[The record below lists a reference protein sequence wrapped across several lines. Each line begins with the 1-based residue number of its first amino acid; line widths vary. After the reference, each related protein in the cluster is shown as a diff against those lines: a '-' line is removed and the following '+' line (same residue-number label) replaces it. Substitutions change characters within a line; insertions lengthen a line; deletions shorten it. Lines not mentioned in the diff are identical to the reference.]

1 MKISILKYSAPL
13 LIVILLTLSFVLAS
27 NRADALLWIC
37 TEIICVYILIIQFK
51 WKIRVIVW
59 VLYCLILGGQISS
72 IFSSGSFIIPLTLT
86 NAAEFSA
93 LGLSGVLKIVSI
105 VLLYVLASLVV
116 VSTKSIH
123 FHFKNNKRII
133 SLIVIGG
140 GIYFLPL
147 PLHFLAITLQSYY
160 KQVTYKPSYNYP
172 EIANKYFKV
181 SLWDNG
187 RSEKGLTSNNKN
199 IIVIFTEG
207 MSSGVIDYVN
217 KKNINITPNLD
228 LLLGKSVSYF
238 NYYNHTAAT
247 FRGLRGQLTSAYQYR
262 DGWNSNNDG
271 FAQMTPE
278 AIASKYNSRLVS
290 LPEILNNHGYE
301 TIFLSSTERTS
312 TLNAMLKGM
321 SFKEVY
327 GMGDFQSYQEDRMT
341 DKQTFSALKQ
351 ILEKRKNN
359 DAPFFIGVYPS
370 GTHHGRE
377 SPDLKYKDGS
387 NIYYNKFYNYDAQ
400 LGDFIRYF
408 DKSNFSKNTTVIITA
423 DHSTLPT
430 PEFKKS
436 FGINADYFVDQIP
449 LIIYNSGNTP
459 VQKDAQ
465 GKNSLSLAPTIL
477 QMLLINNEPN
487 YFLGCSLLDFNC
499 KSEFSNT
506 TAIGDEYYNTY
517 PAIYPDYGVKKAST
531 NTNVS
536 DFYNVSG

>member
-1 MKISILKYSAPL
+1 MKISILKYSVPL
-13 LIVILLTLSFVLAS
+13 LVIILLTVSFVFSS
-27 NRADALLWIC
+27 NRADVLLWIC
-37 TEIICVYILIIQFK
+37 TEIICVYILVIQLK
-51 WKIRVIVW
+51 WKKRLIFW
-59 VLYCLILGGQISS
+59 GLYCLILGGQISS

-86 NAAEFSA
+86 NVAEFSA
-93 LGLSGVLKIVSI
+93 LGLSGLLKLVII
-105 VLLYVLASLVV
+105 VLLYVLASLLV
-116 VSTKSIH
+116 VSTKNSH
-123 FHFKNNKRII
+123 FQSKNSKKFI

-140 GIYFLPL
+140 CIYFLPL

-160 KQVTYKPSYNYP
+160 KQVTYKPAYNYP

-181 SLWDNG
+181 SLWDDD
-187 RSEKGLTSNNKN
+187 RSEKELTSKNKN

-207 MSSGVIDYVN
+207 MSSGVMDYVN
-217 KKNINITPNLD
+217 NKNMNLTPNLD
-228 LLLGKSVSYF
+228 LLLKKSVSYS

-247 FRGLRGQLTSAYQYR
+247 FRGLRGQLTSAYQYK

-278 AIASKYNSRLVS
+278 IIASTYSSRLVS

-301 TIFLSSTERTS
+301 TIFLSSTERNS

-321 SFKEVY
+321 SFKKVY

-351 ILEKRKNN
+351 ILEKRKSN
-359 DAPFFIGVYPS
+359 DEPFFIGVYPS

-408 DKSNFSKNTTVIITA
+408 DKSSFSKNTTIVITA

-459 VQKDAQ
+459 MEKDAQ

-477 QMLLINNEPN
+477 QMLLINNQPN
-487 YFLGCSLLDFNC
+487 YFLGCSLLDYHC
-499 KSEFSNT
+499 KSKLSNT
-506 TAIGDEYYNTY
+506 TAIGDEYYSTY
-517 PAIYPDYGVKKAST
+517 PAIYPDYGVRKTSI
-531 NTNVS
+531 NSSVS
-536 DFYNVSG
+536 EFYNVSG